1 VNRRF
6 GGVGGGSGRI
16 VRVRRILDNGY
27 ELDDDPVRIDRA
39 AVHRYLSEE
48 SYWAAGRAREVSDEL
63 IDSAERVVG
72 LYQDGAQ
79 VGFSRAVSDGH
90 TVAYLADVFVLEE
103 HRGRGLG
110 TELVRFSVDEGPL
123 AGIGK
128 WLLHTKDAH
137 DVYARF
143 GFAEPDARSMERWT

>member
-1 VNRRF
+1 
-6 GGVGGGSGRI
+6 
-16 VRVRRILDNGY
+16 VRRILDNGY

-48 SYWAAGRAREVSDEL
+48 SYWAAGRPRDVSDEL
-63 IDSAERVVG
+63 IGSAERVVG
-72 LYQDGAQ
+72 LYLDGEQ
-79 VGFSRAVSDGH
+79 IGFSRTVSDGH
-90 TVAYLADVFVLEE
+90 TVAYLADVYVLEK

-110 TELVRFSVDEGPL
+110 TELVRFSVDEGAL
-123 AGIGK
+123 AGIRK

-143 GFAEPDARSMERWT
+143 GFGEPDTRFMERWT